1 MKIKFKNVK
10 TGEIVE
16 INVWDQNTFND
27 YMTRK
32 DYLLTF

>member
-16 INVWDQNTFND
+16 IDVWNRNAFND

>member
-1 MKIKFKNVK
+1 MKVKFKNVK

-16 INVWDQNTFND
+16 IDVWDQKVFND